1 MQAIDLTFVYWLII
15 AIYFGFVLGIGFYLK
30 RCTKTEEDFFL
41 AGRKNSVWVAG
52 QAGNISA
59 FNTVWPCDIYH
70 SIFNKKTSPQ
80 NLLWMGRDHG
90 RRRHAVLFQEQV
102 REGQEEGESSCM
114 I

>member
-59 FNTVWPCDIYH
+59 FNTVWLCDIYH
-70 SIFNKKTSPQ
+70 SIFNET
-80 NLLWMGRDHG
+80 
-90 RRRHAVLFQEQV
+90 
-102 REGQEEGESSCM
+102 
-114 I
+114 

>member
-15 AIYFGFVLGIGFYLK
+15 AIYFGFYLR

-70 SIFNKKTSPQ
+70 SIFNKKPLPRTFSG
-80 NLLWMGRDHG
+80 WGAIMVVAG
-90 RRRHAVLFQEQV
+90 ALFFFKN
-102 REGQEEGESSCM
+102 R
-114 I
+114 